1 MVCKGMGNRVTQ
13 TVYTQSFTI
22 GFSDREKW
30 IDIVFEA
37 PVPVDYTTDLWIV
50 IHSESAGDV
59 YYNAYTGEGSGNAAL
74 YAGSLD
80 SDFQQKTK
88 YDWMSGG
95 DVPAS
100 FLIRTTLT
108 EGSYSYNVYKDDVKI
123 AQDLSETTYGATL
136 EANKPNVFTVT
147 TNYYG
152 GESSASNS
160 VGHALGNATIETVL
174 LSGND
179 VLTIAE
185 GSTLTV
191 SGFLTNDNSDNLII
205 EDGGQLLHS
214 SEGVKA
220 TVKKNITAYSTAN
233 GVNDGWHLI
242 GYPFAENGLV
252 TDMANLFQNK
262 YDLYYYDE
270 PTHYWKNQ
278 ELAANG
284 FTELKPAKGYLYAN
298 SGGVSLGLIGT
309 LKAGNATVNLPLDYT
324 AKAGRLKGFNLV
336 GNPFA
341 HNVTSFTGT
350 NVATDVYRMNET
362 KDDLTVST
370 IDEDNPLKPGEG
382 FFVKATSAGASI
394 TFNDNGGTKGKMAKT
409 GRINLELRENGMLI
423 DRLIVKQD
431 GEPLEKLSLKENSTK
446 LFALRDN
453 QEMAVA
459 VIEDNEQ
466 PINFKAAKNGEYTL
480 SFNLD
485 GVELDYLHLIDN
497 MIGADVDLLQTNE
510 YSFNGKTTDYASRF
524 RLVFSTICEDV
535 NGDNEAF
542 AYIDASGNIVIT
554 ADEVEDAGA
563 ASLQVV
569 DMMGR
574 VVVSAGGHTR
584 CVPTTGIPAGVYVM
598 RLIDGENVRT
608 QKIVVR

>member
-1 MVCKGMGNRVTQ
+1 
-13 TVYTQSFTI
+13 
-22 GFSDREKW
+22 
-30 IDIVFEA
+30 
-37 PVPVDYTTDLWIV
+37 
-50 IHSESAGDV
+50 
-59 YYNAYTGEGSGNAAL
+59 
-74 YAGSLD
+74 
-80 SDFQQKTK
+80 
-88 YDWMSGG
+88 
-95 DVPAS
+95 
-100 FLIRTTLT
+100 
-108 EGSYSYNVYKDDVKI
+108 
-123 AQDLSETTYGATL
+123 
-136 EANKPNVFTVT
+136 
-147 TNYYG
+147 
-152 GESSASNS
+152 
-160 VGHALGNATIETVL
+160 
-174 LSGND
+174 
-179 VLTIAE
+179 
-185 GSTLTV
+185 
-191 SGFLTNDNSDNLII
+191 
-205 EDGGQLLHS
+205 
-214 SEGVKA
+214 
-220 TVKKNITAYSTAN
+220 
-233 GVNDGWHLI
+233 
-242 GYPFAENGLV
+242 
-252 TDMANLFQNK
+252 
-262 YDLYYYDE
+262 
-270 PTHYWKNQ
+270 
-278 ELAANG
+278 
-284 FTELKPAKGYLYAN
+284 
-298 SGGVSLGLIGT
+298 
-309 LKAGNATVNLPLDYT
+309 
-324 AKAGRLKGFNLV
+324 
-336 GNPFA
+336 
-341 HNVTSFTGT
+341 
-350 NVATDVYRMNET
+350 
-362 KDDLTVST
+362 
-370 IDEDNPLKPGEG
+370 
-382 FFVKATSAGASI
+382 
-394 TFNDNGGTKGKMAKT
+394 MAKT

-510 YSFNGKTTDYASRF
+510 YSFTAKTTDYASRF

-598 RLIDGENVRT
+598 RLIDGENVRA

>member
-1 MVCKGMGNRVTQ
+1 M
-13 TVYTQSFTI
+13 
-22 GFSDREKW
+22 
-30 IDIVFEA
+30 
-37 PVPVDYTTDLWIV
+37 
-50 IHSESAGDV
+50 
-59 YYNAYTGEGSGNAAL
+59 
-74 YAGSLD
+74 
-80 SDFQQKTK
+80 
-88 YDWMSGG
+88 
-95 DVPAS
+95 
-100 FLIRTTLT
+100 
-108 EGSYSYNVYKDDVKI
+108 
-123 AQDLSETTYGATL
+123 
-136 EANKPNVFTVT
+136 
-147 TNYYG
+147 
-152 GESSASNS
+152 
-160 VGHALGNATIETVL
+160 
-174 LSGND
+174 
-179 VLTIAE
+179 
-185 GSTLTV
+185 
-191 SGFLTNDNSDNLII
+191 
-205 EDGGQLLHS
+205 
-214 SEGVKA
+214 
-220 TVKKNITAYSTAN
+220 
-233 GVNDGWHLI
+233 
-242 GYPFAENGLV
+242 
-252 TDMANLFQNK
+252 
-262 YDLYYYDE
+262 
-270 PTHYWKNQ
+270 
-278 ELAANG
+278 
-284 FTELKPAKGYLYAN
+284 KPAKGYLYAN

-350 NVATDVYRMNET
+350 DVATEVYRMNET

-382 FFVKATSAGASI
+382 FFVKATDAGASI
-394 TFNDNGGTKGKMAKT
+394 TFNDNGGAKGKMAKT

-542 AYIDASGNIVIT
+542 AYINNGNIIIT
-554 ADEVEDAGA
+554 TDAHGA
-563 ASLQVV
+563 ADTFNVSLQVV

-584 CVPTTGIPAGVYVM
+584 CAPTTGIPAGVYVM
-598 RLIDGENVRT
+598 RLIDRENVRT
-608 QKIVVR
+608 QRIVIP